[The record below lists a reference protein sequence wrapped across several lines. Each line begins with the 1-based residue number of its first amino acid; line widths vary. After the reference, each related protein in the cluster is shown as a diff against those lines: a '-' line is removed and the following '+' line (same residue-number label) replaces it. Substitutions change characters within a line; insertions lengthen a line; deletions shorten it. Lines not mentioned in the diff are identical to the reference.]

1 MARSHGEKMLTA
13 KEKRLVH
20 RQKLSA
26 QVEELRGQLVEMGAE
41 RIILFGSLAT
51 DRVRLTS
58 DIDLLVVIDLPGRF
72 LDRQLRVFNQL
83 DFEEPPDIFVYT
95 PEEFESGKRK
105 NRLIRHALKTGKV
118 IYEKG

>member
-1 MARSHGEKMLTA
+1 VARSHGEKVLTA
-13 KEKRLVH
+13 KEKRLIH
-20 RQKLSA
+20 KQKLDAEVERIKA
-26 QVEELRGQLVEMGAE
+26 QLIEMGAE

-58 DIDLLVVIDLPGRF
+58 DIDLLAVVDLPGRF

-95 PEEFESGKRK
+95 PEEFESGKKK

>member
-1 MARSHGEKMLTA
+1 MLKAAERRLLHKRKLDTEVEGI
-13 KEKRLVH
+13 KE
-20 RQKLSA
+20 
-26 QVEELRGQLVEMGAE
+26 QLIEMGAQKV
-41 RIILFGSLAT
+41 ILFGSLAT

-58 DIDLLVVIDLPGRF
+58 DIDVLVVIDLPGRF

-83 DFEEPPDIFVYT
+83 NFEEPLDIFVYT
-95 PEEFESGKRK
+95 PEEFESGKKK

>member
-1 MARSHGEKMLTA
+1 MLTA

-26 QVEELRGQLVEMGAE
+26 QVEELKGQLVEMGAE

>member
-1 MARSHGEKMLTA
+1 MLKA
-13 KEKRLVH
+13 AEKRLIH
-20 RQKLSA
+20 KRELDA
-26 QVEELRGQLVEMGAE
+26 EVERIREQLIEMGAQKV
-41 RIILFGSLAT
+41 ILFGSLAT

-72 LDRQLRVFNQL
+72 LDRQLEVYNRL
-83 DFEEPPDIFVYT
+83 DFEEPLDIFVYT
-95 PEEFESGKRK
+95 PEGFESGKKK

>member
-1 MARSHGEKMLTA
+1 LSFRMLRAAERRSVHKGKLDAEVENLT
-13 KEKRLVH
+13 L
-20 RQKLSA
+20 
-26 QVEELRGQLVEMGAE
+26 QLIEMGAE
-41 RIILFGSLAT
+41 RVILFGSLAS

-72 LDRQLRVFNQL
+72 LDRQLEVYNRL
-83 DFEEPPDIFVYT
+83 DFEEPLDIFVYT
-95 PEEFESGKRK
+95 PQEFESGKRR